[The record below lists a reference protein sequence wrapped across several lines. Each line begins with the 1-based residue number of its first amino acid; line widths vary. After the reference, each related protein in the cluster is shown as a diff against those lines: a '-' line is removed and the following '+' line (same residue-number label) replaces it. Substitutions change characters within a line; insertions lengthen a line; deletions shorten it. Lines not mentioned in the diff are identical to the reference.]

1 MCNPNKINI
10 ETSLDKY
17 REEIDLIDS
26 QIINLFEQRIEV
38 AVKVAEY
45 KKENKMNILQGKREE
60 EVIKK
65 ALSELKNIEYS
76 EYAKELMNLI
86 MDISKE
92 VQKDKIK

>member
-26 QIINLFEQRIEV
+26 QIINLLEQRIEV

-65 ALSELKNIEYS
+65 ALSELKNMEYS
-76 EYAKELMNLI
+76 EYAKELMNLL

>member
-65 ALSELKNIEYS
+65 ALSELKNMEYS
-76 EYAKELMNLI
+76 EYAKELMNLL
-86 MDISKE
+86 MNISKE